1 MARTRKSYPELM
13 KVRREKIRQ
22 RTLLAFFEVIQGL
35 KGDPNAF
42 PTVVRNMNANVVKAV
57 NKEMGSKPLNSVEIK
72 GITTHLNEIYGDLM
86 SVAAV
91 LNRLQYPG
99 G

>member
-22 RTLLAFFEVIQGL
+22 KTLLAFFEVIQGL
-35 KGDPNAF
+35 KNDPNAF
-42 PTVVRNMNANVVKAV
+42 PTVVRNLHSNVVKVV